1 VVSELATFLTRTR
14 SPVFLA
20 DDDRECVDANTSS
33 DVRVDVARWPQDAAV
48 TNQGLASDRGRLA
61 AA

>member
-20 DDDRECVDANTSS
+20 DDDRESVDANTSACRLLGVS
-33 DVRVDVARWPQDAAV
+33 RSQLIAAV
-48 TNQGLASDRGRLA
+48 SNQGLASDRGRLA